1 MAVYPYNR
9 FLSNPIGFD
18 WRLMRG
24 FQDLLKLIY
33 CGKMA
38 PVAVHLCCKVETMGC
53 LTGLLPSILS
63 SSSIT
68 WFFSLWMVCREASWL
83 ASCSW
88 LLALSTSIWLVLFLR
103 LQASKSWQRVHPSLS
118 ATWNKVE
125 NLFYFLERI
134 VISFIVL

>member
-1 MAVYPYNR
+1 MAVHPSRKIFKNQNR
-9 FLSNPIGFD
+9 FGLVSYA
-18 WRLMRG
+18 RLLRP
-24 FQDLLKLIY
+24 FKLIY

-118 ATWNKVE
+118 ATWNRVE
-125 NLFYFLERI
+125 NLLEFLEGKI
-134 VISFIVL
+134 FIVRL